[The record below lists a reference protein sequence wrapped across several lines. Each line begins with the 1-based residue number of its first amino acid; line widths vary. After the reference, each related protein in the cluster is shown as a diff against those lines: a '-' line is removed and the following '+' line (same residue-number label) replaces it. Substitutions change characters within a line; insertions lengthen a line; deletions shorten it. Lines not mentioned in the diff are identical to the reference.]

1 MIIFVLGDLTKLKKE
16 DVRTMQG
23 EVDKDEDCMASE
35 NSKSGQDVRL
45 PLDIL
50 SLRRA
55 YKELFMLPSDIYES
69 ALVNAL
75 TTLAGYIQI
84 ELQRR
89 GATADYQDIIDA
101 IVIVFEIQAL
111 GTGDYLET
119 ALPALCKAA
128 AFLPIRAQ
136 AELARRWASADSPS
150 LRSILE
156 NLQQLVTLM
165 VIVTQFHRDYYVQD
179 DLVITSATKIM
190 KVQSLLSTTITF
202 NILKNCFFD
211 Y

>member
-1 MIIFVLGDLTKLKKE
+1 
-16 DVRTMQG
+16 MQG
-23 EVDKDEDCMASE
+23 EVDKDEDSCMTSE
-35 NSKSGQDVRL
+35 SSKSGQDVRL
-45 PLDIL
+45 PLDL
-50 SLRRA
+50 ASLRRA
-55 YKELFMLPSDIYES
+55 YKELFKLPSDIYES

-75 TTLAGYIQI
+75 TTLAGYIQM
-84 ELQRR
+84 EFQRR
-89 GATADYQDIIDA
+89 GSSADYQDIIDA

-128 AFLPIRAQ
+128 AIMPIRAQ
-136 AELARRWASADSPS
+136 AEMARRWASADSPS

-190 KVQSLLSTTITF
+190 KVCFMIFIFSYLLLYKDFFLDCLLCKSF
-202 NILKNCFFD
+202 NWCDGPL
-211 Y
+211 